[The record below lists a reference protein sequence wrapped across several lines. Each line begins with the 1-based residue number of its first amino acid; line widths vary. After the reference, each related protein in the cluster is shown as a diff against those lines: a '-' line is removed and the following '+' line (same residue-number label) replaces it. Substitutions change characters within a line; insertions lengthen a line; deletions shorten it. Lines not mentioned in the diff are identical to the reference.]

1 MEQTRSML
9 AVNIA
14 AKLPAHLAMRVF
26 VTALATG
33 VVTDQLL
40 RATPWGINLTLS
52 VGAVVLAAVILTRW
66 GNVQLEGEGLWLVVP
81 LLFFA
86 AAWPGATRQ
95 R

>member
-14 AKLPAHLAMRVF
+14 AKLPAHLAIRVL
-26 VTALATG
+26 VTAIGTG

-52 VGAVVLAAVILTRW
+52 IGAVVLAAAIVTRW
-66 GNVQLEGEGLWLVVP
+66 GHVQLEGEGRCDVRASNVVLHRDP
-81 LLFFA
+81 RASL
-86 AAWPGATRQ
+86 
-95 R
+95 